1 MDVSVKNIDTL
12 NAVLTVKIE
21 NEDYKTPYESS
32 LKKHRKQMQL
42 PGFRKGHVPT
52 SIIKKKYG
60 PSILADEIDKILNKS
75 IYDHITEN
83 KLNILGNPIPV
94 EDDKTKVDW
103 NNPSDFEFHYELGLA
118 PEILPDLPGRLKYT
132 KYQPKVNEALI
143 DKQVDDF
150 ARRYGK
156 LTSVEKAGDRDM
168 IMANFKELD
177 QNGNVVVDGFNQ
189 SSTVSLEFITDKK
202 SKRKLTGCKPTD
214 TFQIDPKKI
223 SRGDTDMAAMLGIDK
238 EKAKNYLN
246 DVFMTVNEVKTL
258 EPANVDVVLFD
269 KIYGAGEAK
278 NVEEF
283 RGKVHED
290 LNKMFIADI
299 DRLLKDDI
307 SKTLIKKLKIKLP
320 DNFLKKWILSSN
332 KEAKKED
339 IEKEYDRYA
348 EGLKWQLIE
357 NFIIKDQK
365 LKVEGEELLNFTM
378 DLMGNQYVQYGM
390 MIPAEDELKKTAQKV
405 LANKDEARKINDMIY
420 DKKVMEY
427 LKNTLKI
434 NDKFLAHEDF
444 TEKVAEL
451 NQ

>member
-21 NEDYKTPYESS
+21 NEDYKTPFESS

-60 PSILADEIDKILNKS
+60 PSILADEIDKIINKS

-214 TFQIDPKKI
+214 TFQLDPKKI

-238 EKAKNYLN
+238 EKAKNYIN

>member
-12 NAVLTVKIE
+12 NAVLTVKIK

>member
-12 NAVLTVKIE
+12 NAVLTVKIK

-42 PGFRKGHVPT
+42 PGFRRGHVPT

-214 TFQIDPKKI
+214 TFQLDPKKI

-238 EKAKNYLN
+238 AKAKNYIN

-444 TEKVAEL
+444 TKKVAEL

>member
-1 MDVSVKNIDTL
+1 MDVSVNKIDAL
-12 NAVLTVKIE
+12 NAILTVKISS
-21 NEDYKTPYESS
+21 EDYKTSYESS
-32 LKKHRKQMQL
+32 LKNHRKQMQL

-60 PSILADEIDKILNKS
+60 PSILAEEIDKILNKS

-83 KLNILGNPIPV
+83 KLNILGNPLPI
-94 EDDKTKVDW
+94 EDEKIKVDW
-103 NNPSDFEFHYELGLA
+103 SQPSDFEFSYELGLA

-132 KYQPKVNEALI
+132 KYQPKINEALI

-156 LTSVEKAGDRDM
+156 LTSVEKAGERDM

-177 QNGNVVVDGFNQ
+177 QSGNVVVEGFNQ

-214 TFQIDPKKI
+214 TFQLNPKKI
-223 SRGDTDMAAMLGIDK
+223 SRGEADMAAMLGINK
-238 EKAKNYLN
+238 EKAKHYIN
-246 DVFMTVNEVKTL
+246 DVLMTVNEVKTL
-258 EPANVDVVLFD
+258 EPANIDAVLFD
-269 KIYGAGEAK
+269 KIYGAGAAK
-278 NVEEF
+278 NEEEF
-283 RGKVHED
+283 RAKVKED
-290 LNKMFIADI
+290 LNKMFISDI
-299 DRLLKDDI
+299 DRLLKDEI
-307 SKTLIKKLKIKLP
+307 STTLIKKLKIKLP

-332 KEAKKED
+332 KKAKKES

-357 NFIIKDQK
+357 NFIIKNQE
-365 LKVEGEELLNFTM
+365 LKVDGEELLNFTM
-378 DLMGNQYVQYGM
+378 ELMGNQYVQYGM
-390 MIPAEDELKKTAQKV
+390 MIPEEDELKKTAQKV
-405 LANKDEARKINDMIY
+405 LSNNDEARKINDMIY

-434 NDKFLAHEDF
+434 NDKFIAHEDF
-444 TEKVAEL
+444 TKKVAAL
-451 NQ
+451 TQ

>member
-156 LTSVEKAGDRDM
+156 LTSVENAGDRDM

-214 TFQIDPKKI
+214 TFQLDPKKI

-238 EKAKNYLN
+238 EKAKNYIN

-378 DLMGNQYVQYGM
+378 DLMGTQYVQYGM

-444 TEKVAEL
+444 TKKVAEL